1 MRKQLILFLGIFLIG
16 CSSTLRLPSDEE
28 RRLNDEISLILKN
41 NAGAYYTVQSGDT
54 LWAIAKKH
62 NTDVDTIVR
71 LNPETLKG
79 SAHTPLVT
87 GQTLVVPA
95 AQAANNGSTEDPIAS
110 ETGFIWPVRGPVLN
124 NLGKSGI
131 NIKSQQGVDVRAV
144 KSGRVIQTL
153 EKMEGYGKVI
163 IIKHADGFSSLYG
176 YNSEI
181 LVKDGQTVKQGE
193 VVAKAGQTGRADQPQ
208 LHFRLFKDNE
218 PVNPLNYLP

>member
-1 MRKQLILFLGIFLIG
+1 MRKIVASCFVLLLVG
-16 CSSTLRLPSDEE
+16 CGSTLRLPSDEE

-79 SAHTPLVT
+79 STHTPLVT

-95 AQAANNGSTEDPIAS
+95 AQVNNGSPEDLIPS
-110 ETGFIWPVRGPVLN
+110 DSGFIWPVRGQVLN

-181 LVKDGQTVKQGE
+181 LVKDGQTVKQGD
-193 VVAKAGQTGRADQPQ
+193 VVAKVGQTGRAGQPQ